1 MSIFTLPTTHTRAI
15 APTLWSA
22 ARIYKRRIDNGF
34 RQNGFHY
41 SAHDILLRDLG
52 SLARQRKDVD

>member
-1 MSIFTLPTTHTRAI
+1 MSIFTLPTTHTRVI

-34 RQNGFHY
+34 RQNRFHY
-41 SAHDILLRDLG
+41 SARDILLRDLG
-52 SLARQRKDVD
+52 FLARQ